1 MANVIT
7 KLLTAGSR
15 LINGSHLNDWAGQ
28 INAAFN
34 GTTAV
39 GAITSTGTQA
49 ALSAT
54 ATTSGGATTPG
65 QKFGT
70 AGIGIYFG
78 TGAPTIAAPQG
89 SIYLNAAGNS
99 TATRLYVNSNGT
111 TGWVAVTTA
120 S

>member
-1 MANVIT
+1 LANVIT
-7 KLLTAGSR
+7 RLFTAGSR
-15 LINGSHLNDWAGQ
+15 LINGSHLNELAQ
-28 INAAFN
+28 QVNAAFN

-39 GAITSTGTQA
+39 GAITSTGSQT

-54 ATTSGGATTPG
+54 ATTAGGATTPG

-78 TGAPTIAAPQG
+78 SGAPTVSAPQG
-89 SIYLNAAGNS
+89 SIYLRTDGSS
-99 TATRLYVNSNGT
+99 TSTRLYVNSNGT

>member
-7 KLLTAGSR
+7 KLFNAGFR
-15 LINGSHLNDWAGQ
+15 TINGSHLNDLISQ
-28 INAAFN
+28 VNAAFN

-39 GAITSTGTQA
+39 GGLTSTGTQT

-54 ATTSGGATTPG
+54 ATTSGGAVAAG
-65 QKFGT
+65 QKFGS

-78 TGAPTIAAPQG
+78 TGTPTISAAQG
-89 SIYLNAAGNS
+89 SLYLNAAGSS
-99 TATRLYVNSNGT
+99 TSTRLYVNSNGT